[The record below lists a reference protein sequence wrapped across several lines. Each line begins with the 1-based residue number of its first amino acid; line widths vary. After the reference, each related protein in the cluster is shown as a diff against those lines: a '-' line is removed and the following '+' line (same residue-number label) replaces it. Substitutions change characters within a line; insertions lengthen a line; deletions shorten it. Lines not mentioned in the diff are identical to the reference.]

1 MSERVTVLID
11 RGRLTHIRDLSL
23 TRSTESVTG
32 ELRISV
38 FMDWMPEERVFNGV
52 IRGAETLVYI
62 GEHLAFT
69 GTLDSRRDSG
79 TPPGEYEID
88 LVARGRAKRLIDNSH
103 RHPTGTI
110 LRTTNRQVFDTLV
123 RPFGMQVDWLADEVP
138 LNRVRL
144 RQGAKVYDE
153 LRRIGQQTGVS
164 FYETRDGR
172 LRVVDGPIE
181 ATGEPIVLGSNI
193 ISFDADLRGDVE
205 RREITVTGQ
214 RTEANVWGE
223 AAIIPPVLRLSDGT
237 IPEDG
242 DLTVQMYGSA
252 TPDALQRAGTYDYN
266 RRVAAGREV
275 SVQLFG
281 LLQSTGEPWDL
292 GVRHQVQIPP
302 AGVAGE
308 FQASSLS
315 YAIDHDARLRTNISL
330 HPPLMRREATA
341 SLLDALPTAENS
353 GEWVSSTITEN
364 PDRQSE
370 IPEVAASLLDDLG
383 DGGSPPLILDVP

>member
-1 MSERVTVLID
+1 MSEHVTVLID
-11 RGRLTHIRDLSL
+11 RGKLTHIRDMSL

-32 ELRISV
+32 ELRVSV

-52 IRGAETLVYI
+52 LRGAETLVYV
-62 GEHLAFT
+62 GDHLAFT

-79 TPPGEYEID
+79 TPPGEYEIE
-88 LVARGRAKRLIDNSH
+88 LIARGRTKRLIDNSH

-110 LRTTNRQVFDTLV
+110 LRTTNRQAFDTLV
-123 RPFGMQVDWLADEVP
+123 QPFGIQVEWLADEVP
-138 LNRVRL
+138 MNRIRL
-144 RQGAKVYDE
+144 RQGARVHDE
-153 LRRIGQQTGVS
+153 LRRIAQQTGVN

-172 LRVVDGPIE
+172 LRVVDGPIGI
-181 ATGEPIVLGSNI
+181 TGEPVVLGQNI
-193 ISFDADLRGDVE
+193 VSFDADLRGDVE

-214 RTEANVWGE
+214 RTEANVWGSE
-223 AAIIPPVLRLSDGT
+223 AIIPPVLNLSDGT

-275 SVQLFG
+275 NVQLFG
-281 LLQSTGEPWDL
+281 QLQSTDDPWDL

-302 AGVAGE
+302 AGIAGE
-308 FQASSLS
+308 FEVTSIS
-315 YAIDHDARLRTNISL
+315 YVLDHDATWRTNLSL
-330 HPPLMRREATA
+330 HPPLTRTEGGA
-341 SLLDALPTAENS
+341 SLLDSFAPAESS
-353 GEWVSSTITEN
+353 GEWVSPVITES
-364 PDRQSE
+364 PDIQSE
-370 IPEVAASLLDDLG
+370 IPEVVASLLDDVG